1 MQQGWHIYLPHW
13 FFSTHLYKVVGM
25 KLKQMLM
32 SQQNA
37 MDQIFQMTQH
47 ASMFVEIFQN

>member
-13 FFSTHLYKVVGM
+13 FFSTHPHKVVGM
-25 KLKQMLM
+25 KLKQTLM

-37 MDQIFQMTQH
+37 MGQIFQMAQH
-47 ASMFVEIFQN
+47 ASMFIKFFQD